1 VEIPSNEE
9 VLKACIH
16 EMNQR
21 IAFLNKIV
29 LDLKEGVQND
39 SKSSAGDKH
48 ETSISM
54 MQLEQEKVGNQIA
67 TAENMLMQLLKIEI
81 THDVN
86 KISSGNLVKTNQG
99 FFYIA
104 VAIGKLKVKE
114 LDLFVISSESPLAK
128 KLIGLK
134 INNKV
139 EINSK
144 FFVIENIF

>member
-1 VEIPSNEE
+1 
-9 VLKACIH
+9 
-16 EMNQR
+16 
-21 IAFLNKIV
+21 
-29 LDLKEGVQND
+29 
-39 SKSSAGDKH
+39 
-48 ETSISM
+48 
-54 MQLEQEKVGNQIA
+54 
-67 TAENMLMQLLKIEI
+67 
-81 THDVN
+81 
-86 KISSGNLVKTNQG
+86 
-99 FFYIA
+99 